1 LVLKL
6 ANIAVIGAG
15 YVGMSLATLLAK
27 SGHSI
32 NIIDIDPVKIKKIN
46 EGKSSVDESEINEIL
61 NNNELDLSIEATELS
76 QAIYENKDFFI
87 VATPTDFNEVSN
99 YFDTSSVESVIDYI
113 LKNSDS
119 GLIVIKSTVPV
130 GFTEDLNKRF
140 NTNRIIFSPEFL
152 REGKSIYDN
161 TYPSRIIIGGDCKDS
176 IRFSKILIEISD
188 LDSKNI
194 LFTTSTEAESIKLF
208 SNTFLAMRVAFFNE
222 LDSFALDKNLNSKK
236 IIEGVSLDP
245 RIGMHYN
252 NPSFGYGGYCLPK
265 DTNQLLAN
273 YSDIPQELVSATILA
288 NETRKNFLTNH
299 IQLKKENIIGVFRL
313 TMKEGSTNFRES
325 AILDLINKL
334 NDENN
339 TIIIYE
345 PLLDESHYLGC
356 EVCNNLDNFKHRSQ
370 IIISNRFSKDLEDV
384 TEKIFTRDIFGIN

>member
-1 LVLKL
+1 MVLKL

-15 YVGMSLATLLAK
+15 YVGMSIATLLAK
-27 SGHSI
+27 SGHYI

-222 LDSFALDKNLNSKK
+222 LDSFALAKNLNSKK

>member
-1 LVLKL
+1 MVLKL

-15 YVGMSLATLLAK
+15 YVGMSLGALLAK

-46 EGKSSVDESEINEIL
+46 EGKSSVEESEINEIL

-99 YFDTSSVESVIDYI
+99 YFDTSSVESVIDHV

-152 REGKSIYDN
+152 REGKAIYDN
-161 TYPSRIIIGGDCKDS
+161 TCPSRIIIGGDCNDS
-176 IRFSKILIEISD
+176 IRFSKILIAISD
-188 LDSKNI
+188 LDPENI

-222 LDSFALDKNLNSKK
+222 LDSFALAKNLNSKK
-236 IIEGVSLDP
+236 IIEGISLDP

-265 DTNQLLAN
+265 DTKQLLAN
-273 YSDIPQELVSATILA
+273 YSDIPQELVSATIQA
-288 NETRKNFLTNH
+288 NETRKNFLANH
-299 IQLKKENIIGVFRL
+299 IQLKKENIIGVYRL

-345 PLLDESHYLGC
+345 PLLNEIHYLGC
-356 EVCNNLDNFKHRSQ
+356 EVCNNLDSFKYRSQ
-370 IIISNRFSKDLEDV
+370 IIISNRFSQDLEDV
-384 TEKIFTRDIFGIN
+384 NEKIFTRDIFGIN

>member
-1 LVLKL
+1 MVLKL

-99 YFDTSSVESVIDYI
+99 YFDTSSVESVIDHI

>member
-1 LVLKL
+1 MVLKL

-15 YVGMSLATLLAK
+15 YVGMSLSALLAK

-46 EGKSSVDESEINEIL
+46 EGKSSVDENEINEIL
-61 NNNELDLSIEATELS
+61 NNKELDLSIEATELS
-76 QAIYENKDFFI
+76 QAIYEDKDFFI

-99 YFDTSSVESVIDYI
+99 YFDTSSVESVIHHI

-152 REGKSIYDN
+152 REGKAIYDN
-161 TYPSRIIIGGDCKDS
+161 TCPSRIIIGGDCKDS

-188 LDSKNI
+188 LDSENI

-222 LDSFALDKNLNSKK
+222 LDSFALAKNLNSKK
-236 IIEGVSLDP
+236 IIEGISLDP

-265 DTNQLLAN
+265 DTKQLLAN
-273 YSDIPQELVSATILA
+273 YSDIPQELVSAIILA
-288 NETRKNFLTNH
+288 NETRKNFLANH
-299 IQLKKENIIGVFRL
+299 IQLKKENIIGVYRL

-334 NDENN
+334 KDENN

-345 PLLDESHYLGC
+345 PLLNELHYLGC
-356 EVCNNLDNFKHRSQ
+356 EVCNNLDNFKYRSQ
-370 IIISNRFSKDLEDV
+370 IIISNRFSQDLEDV
-384 TEKIFTRDIFGIN
+384 NEKIFTRDIFGIN

>member
-1 LVLKL
+1 MVLKL

-15 YVGMSLATLLAK
+15 YVGMSIATLLAK
-27 SGHSI
+27 SGHYI

-99 YFDTSSVESVIDYI
+99 YFDTSSVESVIDHI

-152 REGKSIYDN
+152 REGRAIYDN

-176 IRFSKILIEISD
+176 ISFSKILIEISD
-188 LDSKNI
+188 QDSKNI

-222 LDSFALDKNLNSKK
+222 LDSFALAKNLNSKK

-245 RIGMHYN
+245 RIGMYYN

-265 DTNQLLAN
+265 DTKQLLAN

-299 IQLKKENIIGVFRL
+299 IKFKKENIIGVYRL

-345 PLLDESHYLGC
+345 PLLGESHYLGC

-370 IIISNRFSKDLEDV
+370 IIISNRFSQDLEDV
-384 TEKIFTRDIFGIN
+384 YEKIFTRDIFGIN